1 MTTLTAVPDLVPDVA
16 GRDLAP
22 GRPSVAHIVRPAS
35 WVTRAYVTGE
45 TVTALCGFRWV
56 PTRDPEGLP
65 VCPRCLRAKAE
76 ILRAAA

>member
-1 MTTLTAVPDLVPDVA
+1 MTATLAPVPDVA

-22 GRPSVAHIVRPAS
+22 GRPAVAHIVRPAS

-56 PTRDPEGLP
+56 PTSDPEGLP
-65 VCPRCLRAKAE
+65 VCQKCLRAKAE
-76 ILRAAA
+76 ILREAA